1 MTEFMRPAARAALW
15 RWREVLGAIA
25 VGLIGVWWAIGSIG
39 IVRWL
44 GIILILL
51 AVIAGLAGIQRARF
65 RQTGAGPGIVQV
77 AERRLA
83 YFGPLNGGQMDI
95 ADLTRLELDPTSHPA
110 PSWILT
116 GMGGQFLAIPIN
128 ATGAEELFDLFG
140 SLQGIKTEAMLD
152 VLARTPSARVDVWT
166 KTTPLLH

>member
-1 MTEFMRPAARAALW
+1 MASFMRPAARAALW
-15 RWREVLGAIA
+15 RWRELLGSMGI
-25 VGLIGVWWAIGSIG
+25 GLIGVWWLWGGVGVVRGIG
-39 IVRWL
+39 IVA
-44 GIILILL
+44 IVL
-51 AVIAGLAGIQRARF
+51 AVIGALAGIQRARF
-65 RQTGAGPGIVQV
+65 RQSGSGPGIVQV

-116 GMGGQFLAIPIN
+116 GMGGQFLAIPVN
-128 ATGAEELFDLFG
+128 AAGAEELFDLFG

-152 VLARTPSARVDVWT
+152 VLSHTPSARVDVWT